1 MTALRQ
7 LIIGTA
13 WLLIAN
19 ASAAQSVWHCSRQ
32 ADLGPLVGDSAQAG
46 QPADDGD
53 FQIAS
58 MSANSDVIGVTLR
71 DLVDVYAGMPVRIG
85 GRPLTACFNSD
96 NDPSS
101 EQALSSLG
109 LNTNAMSALARKSA
123 IVRSQLIW
131 VSNQED
137 MMHCISRNFPAVGY
151 FANPKDTSEVS
162 PCF

>member
-1 MTALRQ
+1 MTPLSK
-7 LIIGTA
+7 LIVASA

-32 ADLGPLVGDSAQAG
+32 AALDPSSADSHQVASG
-46 QPADDGD
+46 TDDD
-53 FQIAS
+53 SFQIAS
-58 MSANSDVIGVTLR
+58 MSPNAHVIGITLR
-71 DLVDVYAGMPVRIG
+71 DLVDVYAGVPVRIG
-85 GRPLTACFNSD
+85 GQPLTACFNSD

-101 EQALSSLG
+101 EQALTSLG

-123 IVRSQLIW
+123 IVRSQLKW

-137 MMHCISRNFPAVGY
+137 MLHCISRNFPAVGY
-151 FANPKDTSEVS
+151 FANAQDTSDVS